1 MIIYDSL
8 SNKRYELIS
17 KSVSIY
23 NCGPTVY
30 NDIHIGNARPLITF
44 DVLIR
49 FLRALR
55 FNVIYVHNI
64 TDIDDKIID
73 QAKILKETEMEV
85 ANYFYHHYL
94 DVNKALNILPIE
106 KMPKVSENIPG
117 MIEYIQK
124 LIDAKAAY
132 VTNEGDVYFDV
143 KSIPIYGILS
153 HQNLDQLQ
161 EGVRKELT
169 TNKKSPLDFVLW
181 KKTENGLNWKSPWST
196 GRPGWHTECALFVNK
211 YIGNHATIHGG
222 GIDLK
227 FPHHE
232 NENAQNYALFKRNI
246 ADIWMHVGH
255 VNVNHEKMAKSLGN
269 FILVK
274 DLLLQH
280 SGNDIRWFMYQA
292 RYQIPL
298 EFTKATFEQSC
309 NELLKIF
316 QQINQGYIQLYL
328 HNIKILKSIGVMDQT
343 FIKTLNDDLDF
354 PNAKAIIASQIKS
367 LASYIRGRKFDKFQK
382 LLSTIKAEFNI
393 LGIVYVNPLEC
404 PQIKSLVDEWQKA
417 LKEKNYILSDKY
429 RQQLIDKKVI

>member
-1 MIIYDSL
+1 
-8 SNKRYELIS
+8 
-17 KSVSIY
+17 
-23 NCGPTVY
+23 
-30 NDIHIGNARPLITF
+30 
-44 DVLIR
+44 
-49 FLRALR
+49 
-55 FNVIYVHNI
+55 
-64 TDIDDKIID
+64 
-73 QAKILKETEMEV
+73 
-85 ANYFYHHYL
+85 
-94 DVNKALNILPIE
+94 
-106 KMPKVSENIPG
+106 
-117 MIEYIQK
+117 
-124 LIDAKAAY
+124 
-132 VTNEGDVYFDV
+132 
-143 KSIPIYGILS
+143 
-153 HQNLDQLQ
+153 
-161 EGVRKELT
+161 
-169 TNKKSPLDFVLW
+169 
-181 KKTENGLNWKSPWST
+181 
-196 GRPGWHTECALFVNK
+196 
-211 YIGNHATIHGG
+211 
-222 GIDLK
+222 LK

-404 PQIKSLVDEWQKA
+404 PQIKSLVDE
-417 LKEKNYILSDKY
+417 
-429 RQQLIDKKVI
+429 